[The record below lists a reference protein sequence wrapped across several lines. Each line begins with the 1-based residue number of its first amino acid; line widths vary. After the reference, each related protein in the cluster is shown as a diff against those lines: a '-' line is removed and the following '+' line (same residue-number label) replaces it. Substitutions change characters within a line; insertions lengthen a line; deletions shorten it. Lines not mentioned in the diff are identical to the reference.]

1 MSTISGVSPASY
13 IPAINQVKLAPVKP
27 QQATPPVQPV
37 VTDAMVIMMAQKAA
51 KLTSMF
57 KFCHCN

>member
-13 IPAINQVKLAPVKP
+13 TPALNQVKSAPVKS

-37 VTDAMVIMMAQKAA
+37 VTDADGDNDDGTKGGKIDIHV
-51 KLTSMF
+51 
-57 KFCHCN
+57 

>member
-13 IPAINQVKLAPVKP
+13 ISAINQVKLAPVKP

-37 VTDAMVIMMAQKAA
+37 VTDADGDNDGA
-51 KLTSMF
+51 KGG
-57 KFCHCN
+57 KIDIHV